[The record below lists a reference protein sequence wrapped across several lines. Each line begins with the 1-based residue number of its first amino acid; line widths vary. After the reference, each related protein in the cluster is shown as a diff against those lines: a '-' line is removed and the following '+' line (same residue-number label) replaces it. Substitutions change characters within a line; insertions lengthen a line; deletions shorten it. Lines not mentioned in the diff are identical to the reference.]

1 MIIAEPAY
9 FIKSFIKNL
18 NNAIKELKASAG
30 LTRTQIAWLGFC
42 LMGILLVNSVC
53 WAKFERASL
62 GGYSLA
68 RLSWMFRKSQIG
80 WTLLFIASVKHVLKK
95 HGITEGTLVIDE
107 TDHRRAKRTK
117 RIHKTHKQKDKKTGG
132 YVNGQT
138 IVFLLLVSNA
148 ITIPVGFAFYMPDP
162 VLSAWKKNDDK
173 LKKQGVSKTDRPVE
187 PERNP
192 NYPTKVQIALNL
204 LQKFHDHHN
213 EIRVQA
219 ILADALYGE
228 SKFMNQASKIFG
240 GVQVVS
246 QLSKNQ
252 NIWDRG
258 TKKTVDLYFNSI
270 NKGINQT
277 ICIRGGEKI
286 RVTVSSARLKVDAH
300 GVKRFVIA
308 LKYEDEEDYRYLVA
322 TDMSWR
328 TKDIIQAYSL
338 RWLVEVFFFDWKLNE
353 GWGREAKQYD
363 EEGSSR
369 GLILSLLLDHCLLLH
384 PEQTTRIENKLPAY
398 TVGSLQRLAQMDA
411 LLEFITSLLEH
422 TNPGKQLKKLG
433 KMIKDVFQLIPSDKH
448 MSGRDLGRLYPTPA
462 LKYRALN

>member
-1 MIIAEPAY
+1 MIITEPAY
-9 FIKSFIKNL
+9 FIKSFIEDL
-18 NNAIKELKASAG
+18 NNAIKDLKASAG
-30 LTRTQIAWLGFC
+30 LLLPQITWLGFC

-68 RLSWMFRKSQIG
+68 RLSWMFRKSKIA
-80 WTLLFIASVKHVLKK
+80 WDRIFIASVKRVLKQ
-95 HGITEGTLVIDE
+95 HGVTEGALVIDE
-107 TDHRRAKRTK
+107 TDHRRAKKTK
-117 RIHKTHKQKDKKTGG
+117 RIHKAHKQKESITGG

-138 IVFLLLVSNA
+138 IVFLLLVTNA

-173 LKKQGVSKTDRPVE
+173 LKKQGVFKKDRTKE

-192 NYPTKVQIALNL
+192 DYPTKVQIALSL
-204 LQKFHDHHN
+204 LQEFKDHHN
-213 EIRVQA
+213 NIRVQA
-219 ILADALYGE
+219 VLADALYGE

-240 GVQVVS
+240 GVQVIS

-258 TKKTVDLYFNSI
+258 TKKTVALYFNSI
-270 NKGINQT
+270 NKGVNQT

-286 RVTVSSARLKVDAH
+286 MLTVSSARLKVDAH

-308 LKYEDEEDYRYLVA
+308 LKYEGEEDYRYLVA
-322 TDMSWR
+322 TNLSWR
-328 TKDIIQAYSL
+328 TKDIIQAYTL
-338 RWLVEVFFFDWKLNE
+338 RWLVEVFFLDWKYHY
-353 GWGREAKQYD
+353 GWGRSALQYD
-363 EEGSSR
+363 EDGSSR

-433 KMIKDVFQLIPSDKH
+433 KMIKEVFQLIPSDKH
-448 MSGRDLGRLYPTPA
+448 MSGRDLGRLEPIPS

>member
-1 MIIAEPAY
+1 MIITEPTN
-9 FIKSFIKNL
+9 FIKSFIEDL
-18 NNAIKELKASAG
+18 NNAIQELKASAG

-68 RLSWMFRKSQIG
+68 RLSWMFRKSKIA
-80 WTLLFIASVKHVLKK
+80 WSFLLIASVKRVLKQ

-107 TDHRRAKRTK
+107 TDYRRAKRTK
-117 RIHKTHKQKDKKTGG
+117 RIYKTHKQKDKKTGG

-138 IVFLLLVSNA
+138 IVFLLLVTNA

-162 VLSAWKKNDDK
+162 VLRVWKKNDDK
-173 LKKQGVSKTDRPVE
+173 LKKQCLAKKDRPVE

-192 NYPTKVQIALNL
+192 DHPTKVQIALNL
-204 LQKFHDHHN
+204 LQEFNEHHN
-213 EIRVQA
+213 DIRVQA

-228 SKFMNQASKIFG
+228 GHFMNQASKIFE
-240 GVQVVS
+240 GVQVIS
-246 QLSKNQ
+246 QLSNNQ

-258 TKKTVDLYFNSI
+258 HKKSVNRYFNST
-270 NKGINQT
+270 NKGVNQI

-286 RVTVSSARLKVDAH
+286 IATVSSARLKVDAH
-300 GVKRFVIA
+300 NVKRFVIA
-308 LKYEDEEDYRYLVA
+308 LKYENEEDYRYLVA
-322 TDMSWR
+322 SDLSWR
-328 TKDIIQAYSL
+328 TKDIIQAYTL
-338 RWLVEVFFFDWKLNE
+338 RWLVEVFFSDWKLNE

-384 PEQTTRIENKLPAY
+384 PEQTTRIENQLPAY

-411 LLEFITSLLEH
+411 LLEFISSLLEH
-422 TNPGKQLKKLG
+422 TNPGKQLQKLG
-433 KMIKDVFQLIPSDKH
+433 HMIKEVFQLIPSDKH
-448 MSGRDLGRLYPTPA
+448 MSGRSLGRLCPTLS